1 MKRLDGKV
9 CIITGSNS
17 GVGAATAE
25 LFAREGA
32 KVVITARRV
41 DKLEEVAN
49 KIKAEGGEVLAVRCD
64 VSNEDDVKSMF
75 DALGKLDVV
84 VNNAGIAKDSDP
96 MEKSAEEFL
105 EVIKVNLLG
114 TFLVSKYAV
123 NHVDKGCIVNISSTN
138 ALDTYYP
145 ESLDYDASKAGVISL
160 THNFSLYLKDRDIR
174 VNVVCPDWID
184 TDMNLGMDEEYKKSL
199 GVFLK
204 PEEVAK
210 VVYDVSIDESVND
223 AVIRVA
229 DNSVK

>member
-1 MKRLDGKV
+1 MKVLV
-9 CIITGSNS
+9 TGGARGLGLAISLYYLKMGHSVVVNYNNS
-17 GVGAATAE
+17 SDLALKLKSEYGD
-25 LFAREGA
+25 
-32 KVVITARRV
+32 RV
-41 DKLEEVAN
+41 SIV
-49 KIKAEGGEVLAVRCD
+49 KAD
-64 VSNEDDVKSMF
+64 VSNEDDVKRMF

-145 ESLDYDASKAGVISL
+145 ESMDYDASKAGVISL

-223 AVIRVA
+223 VVIKVG

>member
-1 MKRLDGKV
+1 MKVLV
-9 CIITGSNS
+9 TGGARGLGLAISLYYLKMGHSVVVNYNNS
-17 GVGAATAE
+17 DEMALKLKSEYGD
-25 LFAREGA
+25 
-32 KVVITARRV
+32 RV
-41 DKLEEVAN
+41 SIV
-49 KIKAEGGEVLAVRCD
+49 KAD
-64 VSNEDDVKSMF
+64 VSNEDDVKRMF

-145 ESLDYDASKAGVISL
+145 ESMDYDAAKAGVISL

-223 AVIRVA
+223 AVIRVG

>member
-1 MKRLDGKV
+1 MKVLV
-9 CIITGSNS
+9 TGGARGLGFAISLYYLKMGHSVVVNYNNS
-17 GVGAATAE
+17 SDLALKLKSEYGD
-25 LFAREGA
+25 
-32 KVVITARRV
+32 RV
-41 DKLEEVAN
+41 SIV
-49 KIKAEGGEVLAVRCD
+49 KAD
-64 VSNEDDVKSMF
+64 VSNENDVKRMF

-123 NHVDKGCIVNISSTN
+123 NHMDKGCIVNISSTN

-145 ESLDYDASKAGVISL
+145 ESMDYDASKAGVISL

-199 GVFLK
+199 GVFLN

-223 AVIRVA
+223 VVIRVG

>member
-1 MKRLDGKV
+1 MKVLV
-9 CIITGSNS
+9 TGGARGLGLAISLYYLKMGHSVVVNYNNS
-17 GVGAATAE
+17 SDLALKLKSEYGD
-25 LFAREGA
+25 
-32 KVVITARRV
+32 RV
-41 DKLEEVAN
+41 SIV
-49 KIKAEGGEVLAVRCD
+49 KAD
-64 VSNEDDVKSMF
+64 VSNEDDVKRMF
-75 DALGKLDVV
+75 NALGKLDVV

-145 ESLDYDASKAGVISL
+145 ESMDYDASKAGVISL

-210 VVYDVSIDESVND
+210 VVYDVSIDESFND
-223 AVIRVA
+223 VVIRVG

>member
-1 MKRLDGKV
+1 MKVLV
-9 CIITGSNS
+9 TGGARGLGLAISLYYLKMGHSVVVNYNNS
-17 GVGAATAE
+17 SDLALKLKSEYGD
-25 LFAREGA
+25 
-32 KVVITARRV
+32 RV
-41 DKLEEVAN
+41 SIV
-49 KIKAEGGEVLAVRCD
+49 KAD
-64 VSNEDDVKSMF
+64 VSDEDDVKRMF

-145 ESLDYDASKAGVISL
+145 ESMDYDASKAGVISL

-184 TDMNLGMDEEYKKSL
+184 TDMNLEMDEEYKKSL

-210 VVYDVSIDESVND
+210 VVYDVSVDKSVND
-223 AVIRVA
+223 VVIRVG

>member
-1 MKRLDGKV
+1 MKVLV
-9 CIITGSNS
+9 TGGARGLGLAISLYYLKMGHSVVVNYNNS
-17 GVGAATAE
+17 DEMALKLKSEYGD
-25 LFAREGA
+25 
-32 KVVITARRV
+32 RV
-41 DKLEEVAN
+41 SIV
-49 KIKAEGGEVLAVRCD
+49 KAD
-64 VSNEDDVKSMF
+64 VSNEDDVKRMF
-75 DALGKLDVV
+75 DSLGKLDVV

-145 ESLDYDASKAGVISL
+145 ESMDYDASKAGVISL

-184 TDMNLGMDEEYKKSL
+184 TDMNLEMDEEYKKSL

-210 VVYDVSIDESVND
+210 VVYDVSIDESIND
-223 AVIRVA
+223 AVIRVG

>member
-1 MKRLDGKV
+1 MKVLV
-9 CIITGSNS
+9 TGGARGLGLAISLYYLKMRHSVVVNYNNS
-17 GVGAATAE
+17 SEMA
-25 LFAREGA
+25 LKLKREYGD
-32 KVVITARRV
+32 RV
-41 DKLEEVAN
+41 SIV
-49 KIKAEGGEVLAVRCD
+49 KAD
-64 VSNEDDVKSMF
+64 VSNEDDVKRMF

-96 MEKSAEEFL
+96 MEKSTEEFL

-145 ESLDYDASKAGVISL
+145 ESMDYDASKAGVISL

-184 TDMNLGMDEEYKKSL
+184 TDMNLEMDEEYKKSL

-204 PEEVAK
+204 PEDVAK

-223 AVIRVA
+223 EVIRVG

>member
-1 MKRLDGKV
+1 MKVLV
-9 CIITGSNS
+9 TGGARGLGLAISLYYLKMGHSVVVNYNNS
-17 GVGAATAE
+17 SDLALKLKSEYGD
-25 LFAREGA
+25 
-32 KVVITARRV
+32 RV
-41 DKLEEVAN
+41 SIV
-49 KIKAEGGEVLAVRCD
+49 KAD
-64 VSNEDDVKSMF
+64 VSNEDDVKRMF

-145 ESLDYDASKAGVISL
+145 ESMDYDASKAGVISL

-184 TDMNLGMDEEYKKSL
+184 TDMNLEMDEEYKKSL

-204 PEEVAK
+204 PEDVAK

-223 AVIRVA
+223 AVIRVG

>member
-1 MKRLDGKV
+1 MKVL
-9 CIITGSNS
+9 ITG
-17 GVGAATAE
+17 G
-25 LFAREGA
+25 
-32 KVVITARRV
+32 ARRLGFAICLYSLKMGNSV
-41 DKLEEVAN
+41 IVNYNNSDEMALKLKSEYGDRVS
-49 KIKAEGGEVLAVRCD
+49 IVKAD
-64 VSNEDDVKSMF
+64 VSNEDDVKRMF
-75 DALGKLDVV
+75 DSLGKLDVV

-145 ESLDYDASKAGVISL
+145 ESMDYDASKAGVISL

-184 TDMNLGMDEEYKKSL
+184 TDMNLEMDEEYKKSL

-210 VVYDVSIDESVND
+210 VVYDVSVDKSVND
-223 AVIRVA
+223 VVIRVG

>member
-1 MKRLDGKV
+1 MKVLV
-9 CIITGSNS
+9 TGGARGLGLAISLYYLKMGHSVVVNYNNS
-17 GVGAATAE
+17 SDLALKLKSEYGD
-25 LFAREGA
+25 
-32 KVVITARRV
+32 RV
-41 DKLEEVAN
+41 SIV
-49 KIKAEGGEVLAVRCD
+49 KAD
-64 VSNEDDVKSMF
+64 VSNEDDVKRMF

-145 ESLDYDASKAGVISL
+145 ESMDYDASKAGVISL

-184 TDMNLGMDEEYKKSL
+184 TDMNLEMDEEYKKSL

-210 VVYDVSIDESVND
+210 VVYDVSIDESIND
-223 AVIRVA
+223 AVIRVG

>member
-1 MKRLDGKV
+1 MKVLV
-9 CIITGSNS
+9 TGGARGLGLAISLYYLKMGHSVVVNYNNS
-17 GVGAATAE
+17 SDLALKLKSEYGD
-25 LFAREGA
+25 
-32 KVVITARRV
+32 RV
-41 DKLEEVAN
+41 SIV
-49 KIKAEGGEVLAVRCD
+49 KAD
-64 VSNEDDVKSMF
+64 VSNEDDVKRMF

-145 ESLDYDASKAGVISL
+145 ESMDYDASKAGVISL

-204 PEEVAK
+204 PEDVAK

-223 AVIRVA
+223 EVIRVG

>member
-1 MKRLDGKV
+1 MKVLV
-9 CIITGSNS
+9 TGGARGLGLAISLYYLKMGHSVVVNYNNS
-17 GVGAATAE
+17 SDLALKLKSEYGD
-25 LFAREGA
+25 
-32 KVVITARRV
+32 RV
-41 DKLEEVAN
+41 SIV
-49 KIKAEGGEVLAVRCD
+49 KAD
-64 VSNEDDVKSMF
+64 VSNEDDVKRMF

-105 EVIKVNLLG
+105 DVIKVNLLG

-145 ESLDYDASKAGVISL
+145 ESMDYDASKAGVISL

-223 AVIRVA
+223 EVIRVG

>member
-1 MKRLDGKV
+1 MGHSV
-9 CIITGSNS
+9 VVNYNNS
-17 GVGAATAE
+17 DEMALKLKSEYGD
-25 LFAREGA
+25 
-32 KVVITARRV
+32 RV
-41 DKLEEVAN
+41 SIV
-49 KIKAEGGEVLAVRCD
+49 KAD
-64 VSNEDDVKSMF
+64 VSNEDDVKRMF

-145 ESLDYDASKAGVISL
+145 ESMDYDASKAGVISL

-184 TDMNLGMDEEYKKSL
+184 TDMNLEMDEEYKKSL

-210 VVYDVSIDESVND
+210 VVYDVSVDKSVND
-223 AVIRVA
+223 VVIRVG

>member
-1 MKRLDGKV
+1 MKVLV
-9 CIITGSNS
+9 TGGARGLGLAISLYYLKMGHSVVVNYNNS
-17 GVGAATAE
+17 SDLALKLKSEYGD
-25 LFAREGA
+25 
-32 KVVITARRV
+32 RV
-41 DKLEEVAN
+41 SIV
-49 KIKAEGGEVLAVRCD
+49 KAD
-64 VSNEDDVKSMF
+64 VSNEDDVKRMF

-84 VNNAGIAKDSDP
+84 VNNAGIAKDSEP

-145 ESLDYDASKAGVISL
+145 ESMDYDASKAGVISL

-223 AVIRVA
+223 EVIRVG

>member
-1 MKRLDGKV
+1 MKVLV
-9 CIITGSNS
+9 TGGARGLGLAISLYYLKMGHSVVVNYNNS
-17 GVGAATAE
+17 DEMALKLKSEYGD
-25 LFAREGA
+25 
-32 KVVITARRV
+32 RV
-41 DKLEEVAN
+41 S
-49 KIKAEGGEVLAVRCD
+49 IVRAD
-64 VSNEDDVKSMF
+64 VSNEDDVKRMF
-75 DALGKLDVV
+75 DVLGKLDVV

-145 ESLDYDASKAGVISL
+145 ESMDYDASKAGVISL

-184 TDMNLGMDEEYKKSL
+184 TDMNLEMDEEYKKSL

-210 VVYDVSIDESVND
+210 VVYDVSVDESVND
-223 AVIRVA
+223 AVIRVG

>member
-1 MKRLDGKV
+1 MKVLV
-9 CIITGSNS
+9 TGGARGLGLAISLYYLKMGHSVVVNYNNS
-17 GVGAATAE
+17 SDLALKLKSEYGD
-25 LFAREGA
+25 
-32 KVVITARRV
+32 RV
-41 DKLEEVAN
+41 SIV
-49 KIKAEGGEVLAVRCD
+49 KAD
-64 VSNEDDVKSMF
+64 VSNEDDVKRMF

-96 MEKSAEEFL
+96 IEKSAEEFL
-105 EVIKVNLLG
+105 DVIKVNLLG

-145 ESLDYDASKAGVISL
+145 ESMDYDASKAGMISL

-199 GVFLK
+199 GVFLN

-223 AVIRVA
+223 AVIRVG

>member
-1 MKRLDGKV
+1 MNVLV
-9 CIITGSNS
+9 TGGARGLGLAISLYYLKMGHSVVVNYNNS
-17 GVGAATAE
+17 SDLALKLKSEYGD
-25 LFAREGA
+25 
-32 KVVITARRV
+32 RV
-41 DKLEEVAN
+41 SIV
-49 KIKAEGGEVLAVRCD
+49 KAD
-64 VSNEDDVKSMF
+64 VSNEDDVKRMF
-75 DALGKLDVV
+75 DELGKLDVV

-96 MEKSAEEFL
+96 MEKSAEDFL
-105 EVIKVNLLG
+105 DVIKVNLLG

-145 ESLDYDASKAGVISL
+145 ESMDYDASKAGVISL

-199 GVFLK
+199 GKFLN

-223 AVIRVA
+223 AVIRVG

>member
-1 MKRLDGKV
+1 MNVLV
-9 CIITGSNS
+9 TGGARGLGLAISLYYLKMGHSVVVNYNNS
-17 GVGAATAE
+17 GDLALKLKSEYGD
-25 LFAREGA
+25 
-32 KVVITARRV
+32 RV
-41 DKLEEVAN
+41 SIV
-49 KIKAEGGEVLAVRCD
+49 KAD
-64 VSNEDDVKSMF
+64 VSNEDDVKRMF

-145 ESLDYDASKAGVISL
+145 ESMDYDASKAGVISL

-184 TDMNLGMDEEYKKSL
+184 TDMNLEMDEEYKKSL

-204 PEEVAK
+204 PEDVAK
-210 VVYDVSIDESVND
+210 VVYDASIDESVND
-223 AVIRVA
+223 VVIRVG

>member
-1 MKRLDGKV
+1 MKVLV
-9 CIITGSNS
+9 TGGARGLGLAISLYYLKMGHSVVVNYNNS
-17 GVGAATAE
+17 SDLALKLKSEYGD
-25 LFAREGA
+25 
-32 KVVITARRV
+32 RV
-41 DKLEEVAN
+41 SIV
-49 KIKAEGGEVLAVRCD
+49 KAD
-64 VSNEDDVKSMF
+64 VSNEDDVKRMF

-114 TFLVSKYAV
+114 TFLISKYAV

-145 ESLDYDASKAGVISL
+145 ESMDYDASKAGVISL

-199 GVFLK
+199 GVFLN

-210 VVYDVSIDESVND
+210 VVYDVSIDKSVND
-223 AVIRVA
+223 IVIRVG

>member
-1 MKRLDGKV
+1 MKVLV
-9 CIITGSNS
+9 TGGARGLGLAISLYYLKMGHSVVVNYNNS
-17 GVGAATAE
+17 GDLALKLKSEYGD
-25 LFAREGA
+25 
-32 KVVITARRV
+32 RV
-41 DKLEEVAN
+41 SI
-49 KIKAEGGEVLAVRCD
+49 IKAD
-64 VSNEDDVKSMF
+64 VSNEDDVKRMF

-145 ESLDYDASKAGVISL
+145 ESMDYDASKAGVISL

-184 TDMNLGMDEEYKKSL
+184 TDMNLEMDEEYMKSL

-204 PEEVAK
+204 PEEVAR
-210 VVYDVSIDESVND
+210 VVYDVSIDESIND
-223 AVIRVA
+223 AVIRVG

>member
-1 MKRLDGKV
+1 MKVLV
-9 CIITGSNS
+9 TGGARGLGLAISLYYLKMGHSVVVNYNNS
-17 GVGAATAE
+17 DEMALKLKSEYGD
-25 LFAREGA
+25 
-32 KVVITARRV
+32 RV
-41 DKLEEVAN
+41 SIV
-49 KIKAEGGEVLAVRCD
+49 KAD
-64 VSNEDDVKSMF
+64 VSNEDDVKRMF
-75 DALGKLDVV
+75 DALGKLDVI

-123 NHVDKGCIVNISSTN
+123 NHVDKGCIVNVSSTN

-145 ESLDYDASKAGVISL
+145 ESMDYDASKAGVISL

-204 PEEVAK
+204 PEDVAK

-223 AVIRVA
+223 EVIRVG

>member
-1 MKRLDGKV
+1 MKVLV
-9 CIITGSNS
+9 TGGARGLGLAISLYYLKMGHSVVVNYNNS
-17 GVGAATAE
+17 SDLALKLKSEYGD
-25 LFAREGA
+25 
-32 KVVITARRV
+32 RV
-41 DKLEEVAN
+41 SIV
-49 KIKAEGGEVLAVRCD
+49 KAD
-64 VSNEDDVKSMF
+64 VSNEDDVKRMF

-84 VNNAGIAKDSDP
+84 VNNAGIAKDSEP

-145 ESLDYDASKAGVISL
+145 ESMDYDASKAGVISL

-199 GVFLK
+199 GVFLN

-223 AVIRVA
+223 VVIRVG

>member
-1 MKRLDGKV
+1 MKVLV
-9 CIITGSNS
+9 TGGARGLGLAISLYYLKMGHSVVVNYNNS
-17 GVGAATAE
+17 SDLALKLKSEYGD
-25 LFAREGA
+25 
-32 KVVITARRV
+32 RV
-41 DKLEEVAN
+41 SIV
-49 KIKAEGGEVLAVRCD
+49 KAD
-64 VSNEDDVKSMF
+64 VSDEDDVKRMF

-123 NHVDKGCIVNISSTN
+123 NHVDKGCIVNVSSTN

-145 ESLDYDASKAGVISL
+145 ESMDYDASKAGVISL

-199 GVFLK
+199 DVFLK
-204 PEEVAK
+204 PEDVAK

-223 AVIRVA
+223 EVIRVG

>member
-1 MKRLDGKV
+1 MNVLV
-9 CIITGSNS
+9 TGGARGLGLAISLYYLKMGHSVVVNYNNS
-17 GVGAATAE
+17 SDLALKLKSEYGD
-25 LFAREGA
+25 
-32 KVVITARRV
+32 RV
-41 DKLEEVAN
+41 SIV
-49 KIKAEGGEVLAVRCD
+49 KAD
-64 VSNEDDVKSMF
+64 VSNEDDVKRMF

-145 ESLDYDASKAGVISL
+145 ESMDYDASKAGVISL

-184 TDMNLGMDEEYKKSL
+184 TDMNLEMDEEYKKSL
-199 GVFLK
+199 GAFLK

-223 AVIRVA
+223 VVIRVG

>member
-1 MKRLDGKV
+1 MKVLV
-9 CIITGSNS
+9 TGGARGLGLAISLYYLKMGHSVVVNYNNS
-17 GVGAATAE
+17 GEMGLKLKSE
-25 LFAREGA
+25 YGD
-32 KVVITARRV
+32 RV
-41 DKLEEVAN
+41 AI
-49 KIKAEGGEVLAVRCD
+49 IKAD
-64 VSNEDDVKSMF
+64 VSNEDDVKRMF

-96 MEKSAEEFL
+96 MEKSTEEFL

-145 ESLDYDASKAGVISL
+145 ESMDYDASKAGVISL
-160 THNFSLYLKDRDIR
+160 THNFSLYLKDRGIR

-184 TDMNLGMDEEYKKSL
+184 TDMNLEMDEEYKKSL

-204 PEEVAK
+204 PEDVAK

-223 AVIRVA
+223 AVIRVG

>member
-1 MKRLDGKV
+1 MKVLV
-9 CIITGSNS
+9 TGGARGLGLAISLYYLKMGHSVVVNYNNS
-17 GVGAATAE
+17 DEMALKLKSEYGD
-25 LFAREGA
+25 
-32 KVVITARRV
+32 RV
-41 DKLEEVAN
+41 SIV
-49 KIKAEGGEVLAVRCD
+49 KAD
-64 VSNEDDVKSMF
+64 VSNEDDVKKMF

-84 VNNAGIAKDSDP
+84 VNNAGIAKDCDP

-145 ESLDYDASKAGVISL
+145 ESMDYDASKAGVISL

-184 TDMNLGMDEEYKKSL
+184 TDMNLEMDEEYKKSL

-210 VVYDVSIDESVND
+210 VVYDVSVDESVND
-223 AVIRVA
+223 AVIRVG

>member
-1 MKRLDGKV
+1 MKVLV
-9 CIITGSNS
+9 TGGARGLGLAISLYYLKMGHSVVVNYNNS
-17 GVGAATAE
+17 SDLALKLKSEYGD
-25 LFAREGA
+25 
-32 KVVITARRV
+32 RV
-41 DKLEEVAN
+41 SIV
-49 KIKAEGGEVLAVRCD
+49 KAD
-64 VSNEDDVKSMF
+64 VSNEDDVKRMF

-145 ESLDYDASKAGVISL
+145 ESMDYDAAKAGVISL

-223 AVIRVA
+223 AVIRVG

>member
-1 MKRLDGKV
+1 MKVLV
-9 CIITGSNS
+9 TGGARGLGLAISLYYLKMGHSVVVNYNNSNEMALKLKS
-17 GVGAATAE
+17 EYGD
-25 LFAREGA
+25 
-32 KVVITARRV
+32 RV
-41 DKLEEVAN
+41 S
-49 KIKAEGGEVLAVRCD
+49 IVRAD
-64 VSNEDDVKSMF
+64 VSNEDVVKRMF
-75 DALGKLDVV
+75 DVLGKLDVV

-145 ESLDYDASKAGVISL
+145 ESIDYDASKAGVISL

-184 TDMNLGMDEEYKKSL
+184 TDMNLEMDEEYKKSL

-210 VVYDVSIDESVND
+210 VVYDVSIDESIND
-223 AVIRVA
+223 AVIRVG

>member
-1 MKRLDGKV
+1 MNVLV
-9 CIITGSNS
+9 TGGARGLGLAISLYYLKMGHSVVVNYNNS
-17 GVGAATAE
+17 SEMALKLKSEYGD
-25 LFAREGA
+25 
-32 KVVITARRV
+32 RV
-41 DKLEEVAN
+41 S
-49 KIKAEGGEVLAVRCD
+49 IVRAD
-64 VSNEDDVKSMF
+64 VSNEDDVKRMF
-75 DALGKLDVV
+75 DVLGKLDVV

-96 MEKSAEEFL
+96 MEKSTEEFL

-145 ESLDYDASKAGVISL
+145 ESMDYDASKAGVISL

-184 TDMNLGMDEEYKKSL
+184 TDMNLEMDEEYKKSL

-210 VVYDVSIDESVND
+210 VVYDVSVDESVND
-223 AVIRVA
+223 AVIRVG

>member
-1 MKRLDGKV
+1 MKVLV
-9 CIITGSNS
+9 TGGARGLGLAISLYYLKMGHSVVVNYNNS
-17 GVGAATAE
+17 GDLALKLKSEYGD
-25 LFAREGA
+25 
-32 KVVITARRV
+32 RV
-41 DKLEEVAN
+41 SIV
-49 KIKAEGGEVLAVRCD
+49 KAD
-64 VSNEDDVKSMF
+64 VSNEDDVKRMF

-145 ESLDYDASKAGVISL
+145 ESMDYDASKAGVISL

-184 TDMNLGMDEEYKKSL
+184 TDMNLEMDEEYKKSL

-204 PEEVAK
+204 PEDVAR

-223 AVIRVA
+223 TVIRVG

>member
-1 MKRLDGKV
+1 MKVLV
-9 CIITGSNS
+9 TGGARGLGLAISLYYLKMGHSVVVNYNNS
-17 GVGAATAE
+17 DEMALKLKSEYGD
-25 LFAREGA
+25 
-32 KVVITARRV
+32 RV
-41 DKLEEVAN
+41 SIV
-49 KIKAEGGEVLAVRCD
+49 KAD
-64 VSNEDDVKSMF
+64 VSNEDDVKRMF

-96 MEKSAEEFL
+96 MKKSAEEFL

-145 ESLDYDASKAGVISL
+145 ESMDYDASKAGVISL
-160 THNFSLYLKDRDIR
+160 THNFSLYLKDRGIR
-174 VNVVCPDWID
+174 VSVVCPDWID
-184 TDMNLGMDEEYKKSL
+184 TDMNLEMDEDYKKSL

-204 PEEVAK
+204 PEDVAK

-223 AVIRVA
+223 AVIRVG

>member
-1 MKRLDGKV
+1 MKVLV
-9 CIITGSNS
+9 TGGARGLGLAISLYYLKMGHSVVVNYNNS
-17 GVGAATAE
+17 SDLALKLKSEYGD
-25 LFAREGA
+25 
-32 KVVITARRV
+32 RV
-41 DKLEEVAN
+41 SIV
-49 KIKAEGGEVLAVRCD
+49 KAD
-64 VSNEDDVKSMF
+64 VSNEDDVKRMF

-123 NHVDKGCIVNISSTN
+123 NHVDQGCIVKISSTN

-145 ESLDYDASKAGVISL
+145 ESVDYDASKAGVISL

-199 GVFLK
+199 GVFLN

-223 AVIRVA
+223 VVIRVG

>member
-1 MKRLDGKV
+1 MKVLV
-9 CIITGSNS
+9 TGGARGLGLAISLYYLKMGHSVVVNYNNS
-17 GVGAATAE
+17 SDEMALKLKSEYGD
-25 LFAREGA
+25 
-32 KVVITARRV
+32 RV
-41 DKLEEVAN
+41 S
-49 KIKAEGGEVLAVRCD
+49 IVRAD
-64 VSNEDDVKSMF
+64 VSNEDDVKRMF
-75 DALGKLDVV
+75 DVLGKLDVV

-96 MEKSAEEFL
+96 MEKSTEEFL

-145 ESLDYDASKAGVISL
+145 ESMDYDASKAGVISL

-184 TDMNLGMDEEYKKSL
+184 TDMNLEMDEEYKKSL

-210 VVYDVSIDESVND
+210 VVYDVSIDESIND
-223 AVIRVA
+223 AVIRVG

>member
-1 MKRLDGKV
+1 MNVLV
-9 CIITGSNS
+9 TGGARGLGLAISLYYLKMGHSVVVNYNNS
-17 GVGAATAE
+17 DEMA
-25 LFAREGA
+25 L
-32 KVVITARRV
+32 
-41 DKLEEVAN
+41 KLKSEYGDRISIV
-49 KIKAEGGEVLAVRCD
+49 KAD
-64 VSNEDDVKSMF
+64 VSNEDDVKRMF

-145 ESLDYDASKAGVISL
+145 ESIDYNASKAGVISL

-184 TDMNLGMDEEYKKSL
+184 TDMNLEMDEEYKKSL

-210 VVYDVSIDESVND
+210 VVYDVSIDENIND
-223 AVIRVA
+223 AVIRVG

>member
-1 MKRLDGKV
+1 MKVLV
-9 CIITGSNS
+9 TGGARGLGLAISLYYLKMGHSVVVNYNNS
-17 GVGAATAE
+17 SDLALKLKSEYGD
-25 LFAREGA
+25 
-32 KVVITARRV
+32 RV
-41 DKLEEVAN
+41 SIV
-49 KIKAEGGEVLAVRCD
+49 KAD
-64 VSNEDDVKSMF
+64 VSNEDDVKRMF
-75 DALGKLDVV
+75 DELGKLDVV

-145 ESLDYDASKAGVISL
+145 ESMDYDASKAGVISL

-199 GVFLK
+199 GVFLN

-223 AVIRVA
+223 VVIRVG

>member
-1 MKRLDGKV
+1 MNVLV
-9 CIITGSNS
+9 TGGARGLGLAISLYYLQMGHSVVVNYNNS
-17 GVGAATAE
+17 SDLALKLKSEYGN
-25 LFAREGA
+25 
-32 KVVITARRV
+32 RV
-41 DKLEEVAN
+41 SI
-49 KIKAEGGEVLAVRCD
+49 IKAD
-64 VSNEDDVKSMF
+64 VSNEDDVKRMF
-75 DALGKLDVV
+75 DELGKLDVV

-96 MEKSAEEFL
+96 MEKLADDFL

-145 ESLDYDASKAGVISL
+145 ESMDYDASKAGVISL
-160 THNFSLYLKDRDIR
+160 THNFSLYLKDRGIR
-174 VNVVCPDWID
+174 VNVVCPDWIE
-184 TDMNLGMDEEYKKSL
+184 TEMNLGMDEYYKKSL
-199 GVFLK
+199 GKFLK

-223 AVIRVA
+223 EVIRVG

>member
-1 MKRLDGKV
+1 MKVLV
-9 CIITGSNS
+9 TGGARGLGLAISLYYLKMGHSVVVNYNNS
-17 GVGAATAE
+17 SDLALKLKSEYGD
-25 LFAREGA
+25 
-32 KVVITARRV
+32 RV
-41 DKLEEVAN
+41 SIV
-49 KIKAEGGEVLAVRCD
+49 KAD
-64 VSNEDDVKSMF
+64 VSNEDDVKRMF

-145 ESLDYDASKAGVISL
+145 ESMDYDASKAGVISL

-174 VNVVCPDWID
+174 VNVVCPDWIY
-184 TDMNLGMDEEYKKSL
+184 TDMNLEMDEEYKKSL

-210 VVYDVSIDESVND
+210 VVYDVSVDESVND
-223 AVIRVA
+223 AVIRVG

>member
-1 MKRLDGKV
+1 MKVLV
-9 CIITGSNS
+9 TGGARGLGLAISLYYLKMGHSVVVNYNNS
-17 GVGAATAE
+17 SDLALKLKSEYGD
-25 LFAREGA
+25 
-32 KVVITARRV
+32 RV
-41 DKLEEVAN
+41 SIV
-49 KIKAEGGEVLAVRCD
+49 KAD
-64 VSNEDDVKSMF
+64 VSNEDDVKRMF
-75 DALGKLDVV
+75 DELGKLDVV

-145 ESLDYDASKAGVISL
+145 ESMDYDASKTGVISL

-199 GVFLK
+199 GKFLK

-223 AVIRVA
+223 AVIRVG